1 MIPIVTADDTL
12 HKVTG
17 AEEYRPDIIAN
28 NFYDDPR
35 LAWVILAANRIKRY
49 F

>member
-1 MIPIVTADDTL
+1 MVPTTSSDDIL

-17 AEEYRPDIIAN
+17 AEVYRPDIVAN
-28 NFYDDPR
+28 NFYQDSR